1 MVHDP
6 NELSAG
12 NQQNSLGN
20 PEQPLTRREMRLREA
35 RLAEDQLA
43 AELERQMVGLRT
55 PSPEPPVS
63 ADAPENV
70 AEAPVVASASP
81 DTPVAAVSE
90 EAPLL
95 RRDRSN
101 RPPLAEQATAP
112 VQADVVHDVPV
123 VTDPVRAEMNTP
135 AEGIPVIPAK
145 PVLTEPPANTA
156 QLPAPISLIAQAS
169 TPKPPTPT
177 VKVRLKHKRRSSEPK
192 IVAPTS
198 RKRRGAQ
205 IFSMVAM
212 AFVAGLAIA
221 TSVPANALLSPEE
234 IALQA
239 EQARLS
245 TLPYGDGQTVEGTG
259 ETVAAGRD
267 GVSVTAA
274 QVAPTMG
281 AFSVKRLSVNV
292 PVSSNGMQW
301 PVKDVK
307 ISSPFGDR
315 TLWGRYNF
323 HTGLDFDPDYGTP
336 IFSVADGIVSLV
348 ENPGPTCGVAVFIE
362 HNVDGNKFTSV
373 YCHMV
378 VDSPPVKAGDTVNK
392 GDYIGNIGLTGITT
406 GPHLH
411 LEIRVNDVPIDPY
424 AFLVQH
430 AGKASNESRG

>member
-1 MVHDP
+1 MVNDS
-6 NELSAG
+6 NDFSAD
-12 NQQNSLGN
+12 NQQSALGN

-35 RLAEDQLA
+35 RLAEERLA
-43 AELERQMVGLRT
+43 EELERQMQGMRT
-55 PSPEPPVS
+55 PSRELSIP
-63 ADAPENV
+63 
-70 AEAPVVASASP
+70 AETQIEEAVASS
-81 DTPVAAVSE
+81 VAAPPAFAE
-90 EAPLL
+90 EAPLR
-95 RRDRSN
+95 RRDLRN
-101 RPPLAEQATAP
+101 RPPRAEEDATAVLPEPAHDLP
-112 VQADVVHDVPV
+112 VL
-123 VTDPVRAEMNTP
+123 TDPVQAEMNTP

-145 PVLTEPPANTA
+145 PVLTEPPVNTA

-169 TPKPPTPT
+169 TPRTPAPV
-177 VKVRLKHKRRSSEPK
+177 VKVRLKHKRRSTEPK
-192 IVAPTS
+192 IVAPKS

-205 IFSMVAM
+205 IFSIAAM

-234 IALQA
+234 IAFQA

-245 TLPYGDGQTVEGTG
+245 SLPIGDGQTVEGTG
-259 ETVAAGRD
+259 ETVSAGRD
-267 GVSVTAA
+267 GVSVSAA

-292 PVSSNGMQW
+292 PVSNNGMQW
-301 PVKDVK
+301 PVKEVK

-336 IFSVADGIVSLV
+336 IYSVADGIVSLV

-378 VDSPPVKAGDTVNK
+378 VDSVPFKAGDTVEK
-392 GDYIGNIGLTGITT
+392 GDLVGSIGLTGVTT

-430 AGKASNESRG
+430 AGKASNETRG

>member
-1 MVHDP
+1 MVHDS
-6 NELSAG
+6 NDFSAD
-12 NQQNSLGN
+12 NQQSALGN

-35 RLAEDQLA
+35 RLAEERLA
-43 AELERQMVGLRT
+43 EELERQMQGMRT
-55 PSPEPPVS
+55 PSRELSIP
-63 ADAPENV
+63 
-70 AEAPVVASASP
+70 AETQIEEAVASS
-81 DTPVAAVSE
+81 VAAPPAFAE
-90 EAPLL
+90 EAPLR
-95 RRDRSN
+95 RRDLRN
-101 RPPLAEQATAP
+101 RPPRAEEDATAVLPEPAHDLP
-112 VQADVVHDVPV
+112 VL
-123 VTDPVRAEMNTP
+123 TDPVQAEMNTP

-145 PVLTEPPANTA
+145 PVLTEPPVNTA
-156 QLPAPISLIAQAS
+156 QLPAPISLIAQVS
-169 TPKPPTPT
+169 TPRTPAPV
-177 VKVRLKHKRRSSEPK
+177 VKVRLKHKRRSTEPK
-192 IVAPTS
+192 IVAPKS

-205 IFSMVAM
+205 IFSIAAM

-234 IALQA
+234 IAFQA

-245 TLPYGDGQTVEGTG
+245 SLPIGDGQTVEGTG
-259 ETVAAGRD
+259 ETVSAGRD
-267 GVSVTAA
+267 GVSVSAA

-292 PVSSNGMQW
+292 PVSNNGMQW
-301 PVKDVK
+301 PVKEVK

-336 IFSVADGIVSLV
+336 IYSVADGIVSLV

-362 HNVDGNKFTSV
+362 HNVEGNKFTSV

-378 VDSPPVKAGDTVNK
+378 VDSVPFKAGDTVEK
-392 GDYIGNIGLTGITT
+392 GDLVGSIGLTGVTT

-430 AGKASNESRG
+430 AGKASNETRG

>member
-1 MVHDP
+1 M
-6 NELSAG
+6 
-12 NQQNSLGN
+12 GN

-35 RLAEDQLA
+35 RLAEERLA
-43 AELERQMVGLRT
+43 EELERQMQGMRT
-55 PSPEPPVS
+55 PSRELSIPAETQIEEAVAPAVATPS
-63 ADAPENV
+63 AYA
-70 AEAPVVASASP
+70 
-81 DTPVAAVSE
+81 E
-90 EAPLL
+90 EAPLR
-95 RRDRSN
+95 RRDLRN
-101 RPPLAEQATAP
+101 RPPRAEEDATAVLP
-112 VQADVVHDVPV
+112 EPAHDVPV
-123 VTDPVRAEMNTP
+123 LTDPVQAEMNTP

-145 PVLTEPPANTA
+145 PVLIEPPVNTA

-169 TPKPPTPT
+169 TPRTPAPV
-177 VKVRLKHKRRSSEPK
+177 VKVRLKHKRRSTEPK
-192 IVAPTS
+192 IVAPKS

-205 IFSMVAM
+205 IFSIAAM

-234 IALQA
+234 IAFQA

-245 TLPYGDGQTVEGTG
+245 SLPIGDGQTVEGTG
-259 ETVAAGRD
+259 ETVSAGRD
-267 GVSVTAA
+267 GVSVSAA

-292 PVSSNGMQW
+292 PVSNNGMQW
-301 PVKDVK
+301 PVKEVK

-336 IFSVADGIVSLV
+336 IYSVADGIVSLV

-362 HNVDGNKFTSV
+362 HNVEGNKFTSV

-378 VDSPPVKAGDTVNK
+378 VDSVPFKAGDTVEK
-392 GDYIGNIGLTGITT
+392 GDLVGSIGLTGVTT

-430 AGKASNESRG
+430 AGKASNETRG